1 MVSKVINLAMRG
13 LQFFWTLLIIALV
26 GNMIAT
32 SIKGNP
38 AIVNYDMFAAV
49 FAMLSLLYL
58 IPATFKENLAFHP
71 LLMVGLDL
79 LNTLFFFIG
88 GTAMAAYLGVHSC
101 SNAKYTHS
109 NFVTNGSPN
118 TQSRCHEAQAS
129 TAFFWFGFAAFA
141 ASTVF
146 SGLQSRGVGV
156 ASSYGG
162 TSSFGGSSHRGPMSQ
177 V

>member
-1 MVSKVINLAMRG
+1 MVSKAINLAMRG

-58 IPATFKENLAFHP
+58 IPATFKESLAFHP
-71 LLMVGLDL
+71 MLMIGLDL
-79 LNTLFFFIG
+79 LNTLFYFVA
-88 GTAMAAYLGVHSC
+88 GTATAAYLGVHSC
-101 SNAKYTHS
+101 GNAKYTHS
-109 NFVTNGSPN
+109 NFVTNGSPD
-118 TQSRCHEAQAS
+118 TKGRCHEAQAS

-141 ASTVF
+141 ASTVL
-146 SGLQSRGVGV
+146 SGLQSRGSV
-156 ASSYGG
+156 
-162 TSSFGGSSHRGPMSQ
+162 GGSTFSGSHRGPMSQ